1 MDGSDLG
8 KVISGSPGRST
19 EAETQEETRGQS
31 EGRMSDGGG
40 PMKRKLGLAGGI
52 ALLAGVAF
60 AITALGASVI
70 GWHEAILGICF
81 SVGVASA
88 IVLAAHLIAWS
99 IVK

>member
-1 MDGSDLG
+1 MANAKPHLKFIFS
-8 KVISGSPGRST
+8 
-19 EAETQEETRGQS
+19 GQS